1 MVYAVEYKIFERIKK
16 AKRGMVFFASDF
28 SAYGNSNTC
37 SKALER
43 LTKDGKIMR
52 VARGIYTIPRKN
64 KYFGHVTPSLETIAE
79 AIARR
84 DKARII
90 PAGLFAENA
99 LGLST
104 QVPMKAV
111 YLTDGAPRKIIIG
124 DRILLF
130 KRTTPKNVAAWG
142 KISGLAI
149 QALKSI
155 GKERVTN
162 DDMEKIIAVL
172 KQESKENLANDI
184 KLAPDWIRKIMRKAQ
199 TNNSI

>member
-1 MVYAVEYKIFERIKK
+1 MIKNIEYNIFERMKK
-16 AKRGMVFFASDF
+16 AKRGVVFFASDF
-28 SAYGNSNTC
+28 VVYGNSNTC

-43 LTKDGKIMR
+43 LTKDGKITR
-52 VARGIYTIPRKN
+52 VARGIYTIPRKS
-64 KYFGHVTPSLETIAE
+64 KYFGRLTPSLEAIAE

-90 PAGLFAENA
+90 PTGLFAENA

-104 QVPMKAV
+104 QIPTKAV
-111 YLTDGAPRKIIIG
+111 YLTDGTPRKIIIG
-124 DRILLF
+124 DRTLLF
-130 KRTTPKNVAAWG
+130 KRTAPKNVAAWG

-155 GKERVTN
+155 GKEKITN
-162 DDMEKIIAVL
+162 DDVEKIVAAL

-199 TNNSI
+199 TSNNI